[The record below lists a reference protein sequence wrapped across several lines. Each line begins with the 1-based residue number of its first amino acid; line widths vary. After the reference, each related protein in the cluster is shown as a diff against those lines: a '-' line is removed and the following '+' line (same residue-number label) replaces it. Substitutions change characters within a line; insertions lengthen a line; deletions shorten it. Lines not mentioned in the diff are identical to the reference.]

1 MQSTASRKRS
11 PPHVA
16 LHVVVLAL
24 LSGLFAAVVAAAV
37 TRAIERLGGTTG
49 GILSTIPTT
58 IVPASIGLAAAADGD
73 HDALIH
79 GLFAVPA
86 GIILDVA
93 FLYLWRVLPSRIERL
108 WPATVEAPRKLL
120 WAMIASTLTIW
131 LIAALLL
138 TLVLGSI
145 SEDNTTGIKV
155 IGSLALIAVFLFGIF
170 AAVLRPAPSPAG
182 TQHVSWA
189 MLCAR
194 GSAAGVAIFFAVLIS
209 DASETAGG
217 IVSVFPAIFVTSMVG
232 IWIQQGRS
240 VSQGAVGPMCLN
252 IVGVGLYAVVFPAA
266 FQSTGY
272 WAVPLSWF
280 TGVSYSCVVYVLL
293 HRYYNKLIADGRLQA
308 PDADA
313 DIPMAAGGPGKLVV
327 DASDDIHLDLPPADG
342 DTTLPADEFV
352 AIPITPLARRT
363 SEPDAAET
371 PPRV

>member
-1 MQSTASRKRS
+1 M
-11 PPHVA
+11 
-16 LHVVVLAL
+16 
-24 LSGLFAAVVAAAV
+24 
-37 TRAIERLGGTTG
+37 
-49 GILSTIPTT
+49 
-58 IVPASIGLAAAADGD
+58 
-73 HDALIH
+73 
-79 GLFAVPA
+79 PA

-313 DIPMAAGGPGKLVV
+313 DVPMAAGGPGKLVV

-342 DTTLPADEFV
+342 DTTLPADDV
-352 AIPITPLARRT
+352 AQLAKELDGWSAHDCRRLADRAAMLPVLDMIRSLRATPDGRAELDDGTAVARDVTAQDVYSALDDVHASVSAHELETFEAFRT
-363 SEPDAAET
+363 TS
-371 PPRV
+371 